1 MTGARGDFSK
11 GYMCRYRTICI
22 LVSVNNHTSASSKNR
37 RPISTWVP
45 WCKMDKLTT
54 ECLLR
59 DGNPYCWDPNSQTP
73 LKSVCRMTDQTR
85 TQFRWWLNML
95 CWSVSCYW
103 ADISVYFGYW
113 KKKSLACVRTR
124 TSASGGPSLSNL
136 QKQYF
141 SGKTSDME
149 WYLCTELITNT
160 VIND

>member
-37 RPISTWVP
+37 RPISTRVP

-54 ECLLR
+54 VPSAWWKPLLLGPKQSDTFEVCLQN
-59 DGNPYCWDPNSQTP
+59 DWPNTNTIQMMAEYAL
-73 LKSVCRMTDQTR
+73 LKCKLLLSWYLCV
-85 TQFRWWLNML
+85 FWLL
-95 CWSVSCYW
+95 
-103 ADISVYFGYW
+103 

-141 SGKTSDME
+141 SVKTSDME